1 MILHNPIDD
10 KSITLLVLAGGRGS
24 RMGGRDKGLI
34 LVSGKP
40 IIELLLDRLQNRD
53 GQVIISANRNLE
65 HYARYGHRVIE
76 DNMRGFPGP
85 LAGMLAGLDACDTP
99 FLLTVPVDAPLVS
112 REFQER
118 MKASMQEHDVSACV
132 AECAGQIEPV
142 FCLLKRNLKDSLQ
155 EFLSLGGRSARE
167 WLEQTHAHHVDF
179 SDMPDQFT
187 NLNLPD
193 DLNKINPQHLS
204 GD

>member
-1 MILHNPIDD
+1 MILHNPINDE
-10 KSITLLVLAGGRGS
+10 SITLLVLAGGRGS

-34 LVSGKP
+34 IVSGKP
-40 IIELLLDRLQNRD
+40 IIEILLDRLQTRE

-65 HYARYGHRVIE
+65 HYARYGHRVVE
-76 DNMRGFPGP
+76 DRMSGFPGP
-85 LAGMLAGLDACDTP
+85 LAGMLAGLDACDTA

-112 REFQER
+112 KEFQER
-118 MKASMQEHDVSACV
+118 MKACMQEHAVPACV
-132 AECAGQIEPV
+132 AECAGQVEPM
-142 FCLLKRNLKDSLQ
+142 FCMLNRNLKDSLQ

-193 DLNKINPQHLS
+193 DLHKIDPHRLP